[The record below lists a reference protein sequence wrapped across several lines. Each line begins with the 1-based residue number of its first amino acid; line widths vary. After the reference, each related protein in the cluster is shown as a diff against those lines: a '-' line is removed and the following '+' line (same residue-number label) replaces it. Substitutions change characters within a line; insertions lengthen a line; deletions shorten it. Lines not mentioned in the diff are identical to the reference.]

1 MEAIDTGFSAPDQH
15 GQPPSLPPPIIE
27 MANGI
32 MAQNAQMFG
41 EAPAPPLA
49 SDQAGVS
56 NAPSPDGEDEGVGN
70 AAGGAPGRP
79 QQGRRV
85 FTCKKCGQAGH
96 MAKTCK
102 APRFP
107 DSASAPPPRRRGRG
121 GGVVQPVARPASVPY
136 QEDEEGDIIAED
148 ADDIHIEIESY
159 KFQDGDFVWREV
171 DVPSV
176 AAAAVERGMRSGSHV
191 YAERDLPP
199 FKLGAAKCKNI
210 KNETKTAWDYLGLL
224 LDEDL
229 ILMLVCCTNEYARKS
244 AYKLTRRGKKWRDCD
259 EAEMRLFLAV
269 VCYMGVVRV
278 PSRRHIFDP
287 QSIYGQEWIFSK
299 MSRARFDALSRCL
312 HSDSPWEFPPQ
323 EREEKNKRDPFWQ
336 TDAFSERLSDN
347 FSRYWT
353 LGQCADLDECTC
365 GFRGKHKC
373 RCFNPAKPH
382 KYHFKMFCWNCSETG
397 YCFAFYWYRGKE
409 EARPA
414 HVPATLWPVMKLV
427 AKVVAAQ
434 PRVERNGF
442 VLTTDNWYTSLHS
455 ALFLAQHG
463 IHCCGTLRAN
473 RVTSAAPPPGALFK
487 KSGAPPRGTIKCH
500 ALEGRLVPPN
510 WKLFLTAWVDN
521 KPVHMLHSWPTMF
534 DTCERNQ
541 KQQGGQEYRKQQ
553 FPRPTICKNYN
564 KSMGG
569 TDLADF
575 YLAEYA
581 TSHRAKRWQPKILFH
596 CIQQAVVNAH
606 ILCCS
611 KNGVTNAQ
619 FPLLMFITQL
629 LEEIAPKPAPPAVDP
644 CGYQPGV
651 MSSRNRSWWNNKIK
665 LRTEGRHFPDK
676 FSNPQPQAL
685 GQKRES
691 NCRKCIYCCDKQ
703 VLTFCNQC
711 GVYLCLGRCFHL
723 FHTLHDLDTAPENVA
738 NASSSSSNDS
748 D

>member
-1 MEAIDTGFSAPDQH
+1 MAANDSGFSALDAH
-15 GQPPSLPPPIIE
+15 GQPPRLDAPLIA
-27 MANGI
+27 MASGFI
-32 MAQNAQMFG
+32 AQNAIAFR
-41 EAPAPPLA
+41 EPLPPPLA
-49 SDQAGVS
+49 SDQADVN
-56 NAPSPDGEDEGVGN
+56 NAPGPAGGNEGAGVAAGN
-70 AAGGAPGRP
+70 APEGP
-79 QQGRRV
+79 QQRRRV
-85 FTCKKCGQAGH
+85 VTCRKCGHEGH

-102 APRFP
+102 APLST
-107 DSASAPPPRRRGRG
+107 DSASAPSPRSRGRG
-121 GGVVQPVARPASVPY
+121 GGVVRPGARPPSVPY
-136 QEDEEGDIIAED
+136 EEEEEEDIIAED

-159 KFQDGDFVWREV
+159 KFQEGDFVWREV

-176 AAAAVERGMRSGSHV
+176 AATSGERSTRAGTHQF
-191 YAERDLPP
+191 AERDLPP
-199 FKLGAAKCKNI
+199 FRLGEAKCKNV
-210 KNETKTAWDYLGLL
+210 KAETQTAWDYLGLL
-224 LDEDL
+224 LDKEL
-229 ILMLVCCTNEYARKS
+229 ILMLCGNTNKYARLSSYKS
-244 AYKLTRRGKKWRDCD
+244 TWRGKEWRDVN
-259 EAEMRLFLAV
+259 ENEMRLYLAI

-287 QSIYGQEWIFSK
+287 SSIYGQEWVFSK
-299 MSRARFDALSRCL
+299 MSHKRFDAISRCL
-312 HSDSPWEFPPQ
+312 HSDSPWDFSPQ
-323 EREEKNKRDPFWQ
+323 EREEKNRRDPFWQ
-336 TDAFSERLSDN
+336 TDAFCERLSEN
-347 FSRYWT
+347 FSKYWV
-353 LGQCADLDECTC
+353 LGQCSDLDECTC

-409 EARPA
+409 EPRPA

-463 IHCCGTLRAN
+463 IHCVGTLRAN

-487 KSGAPPRGTIKCH
+487 KTGAPPRGTMKCH

-534 DTCERNQ
+534 DMCERNQ

-553 FPRPTICKNYN
+553 FPRPTVCKNYN

-606 ILCCS
+606 ILACS
-611 KNGVTNAQ
+611 KNDVTNAQ
-619 FPLLMFITQL
+619 FSLLDFITQL
-629 LEEIAPKPAPPAVDP
+629 LHEIDPKPAAPVQDP

-651 MSSRNRSWWNNKIK
+651 MSTRNRSWWNEKVK

-676 FSNPQPQAL
+676 FKNPQPL
-685 GQKRES
+685 EVGQKRES
-691 NCRKCIYCCDKQ
+691 NCRKCIYCCDRQ

-711 GVYLCLGRCFHL
+711 GVYLCLGRCYHL
-723 FHTLHDLDTAPENVA
+723 FHTLHDLDRPPENVA
-738 NASSSSSNDS
+738 NDASGPSSDS